1 MAYNPS
7 HEYEHLYDPAI
18 QRYKIENARKG
29 RLQRWKA
36 RDDRAQ
42 EIIDFLNDKVGVW
55 TNPNTEAE
63 NFFESMSKAI
73 FVWGHLT
80 DGQRN
85 AMVKILDK
93 EKARKAEW
101 AARDAE
107 CQWVGTVGER
117 QAFEVTVKHVVE
129 LEGFYGFTYVNICRD
144 ADNNVIIYKGS
155 NDWVKGSQVTCM
167 AKVKEHG
174 ERDGVKQTVI
184 QRPTKVEIVEEE
196 GEE

>member
-18 QRYKIENARKG
+18 KRYKIENARKG

-36 RDDRAQ
+36 KDDRAQ
-42 EIIDFLNDKVGVW
+42 EIIDFLNKKVGIW
-55 TNPNTEAE
+55 TDANDEAE
-63 NFFESMSKAI
+63 NFLESMSKAI

-101 AARDAE
+101 ASRDGKCE
-107 CQWVGTVGER
+107 FVGTVGER

-129 LEGFYGFTYVNICRD
+129 LEGIYGISYLHICRD
-144 ADNNVIIYKGS
+144 ADDNVIIYKGTQH
-155 NDWVKGSQVTCM
+155 WEKGAQVTFM
-167 AKVKEHG
+167 AKVKDHG
-174 ERDGVKQTVI
+174 VRDGVKQTIV
-184 QRPTKVEIVEEE
+184 QRPTKVKVN
-196 GEE
+196 GEDY

>member
-18 QRYKIENARKG
+18 KRYKIENARKG

-42 EIIDFLNDKVGVW
+42 EIIDFLNDKVGIW
-55 TNPNTEAE
+55 TNANDEAE
-63 NFFESMSKAI
+63 NFLESMSKAI

-101 AARDAE
+101 AARDAK

-129 LEGFYGFTYVNICRD
+129 LEGIYGISYLHICRA
-144 ADNNVIIYKGS
+144 ADDNVIIYKGTQHW
-155 NDWVKGSQVTCM
+155 DKGAQVTFM
-167 AKVKEHG
+167 AKVKDHG
-174 ERDGVKQTVI
+174 VRDSVKQTII
-184 QRPTKVEIVEEE
+184 QRPTKVKIN
-196 GEE
+196 GENY